1 MRGVVVAPQP
11 LAAEVGAELLARGG
25 NAFDAA
31 IGTAFAQM
39 VTDPQM
45 CGLGGFGCA
54 TYAWSGG
61 CQHIAFHARARS
73 PATTHTGAADVRGR
87 TGLGTYPLFDDHRS
101 NLGHT
106 SVGTPGVVAG
116 LASLHSRARLPWAE
130 LIEPDAALARRGFPA
145 PEYAF
150 EFVQRAQQPGMPD
163 GPQRMKYTADSER
176 LWCRPDGSI
185 KRPGD
190 HWANPSM
197 ADTLEPPW
205 PPGAGG

>member
-11 LAAEVGAELLARGG
+11 LAAEIGAEFLERGG

-31 IGTAFAQM
+31 IGAAFVQM

-61 CQHIAFHARARS
+61 CQHIAFHARAGER
-73 PATTHTGAADVRGR
+73 ATPNMWTSDFRGR
-87 TGLGTYPLFDDHRS
+87 AELGGYTLFDDHRS

-106 SVGTPGVVAG
+106 AVGTPGVIAG
-116 LASLHSRARLPWAE
+116 LAHLHQFATLPWAA
-130 LIEPDAALARRGFPA
+130 LLKPATDLARTGFIA

-150 EFVQRAQQPGMPD
+150 EFVQRVQQPGIPS
-163 GPQRMKYTADSER
+163 GEQRMKFTPDSIT
-176 LWCRPDGSI
+176 LW
-185 KRPGD
+185 
-190 HWANPSM
+190 
-197 ADTLEPPW
+197 
-205 PPGAGG
+205 

>member
-11 LAAEVGAELLARGG
+11 LAAEIGAELLERGG

-61 CQHIAFHARARS
+61 CQHLAFHARAGARTR
-73 PATTHTGAADVRGR
+73 PDMWAADFRGR
-87 TGLGTYPLFDDHRS
+87 TELGNYTLFDDHRA

-106 SVGTPGVVAG
+106 AVGTPGVVAG
-116 LASLHSRARLPWAE
+116 LVSLHNRARLPWAE
-130 LIEPDAALARRGFPA
+130 LIEPAAALARRGFPA

-150 EFVQRAQQPGMPD
+150 EFITRPQQPGMPS
-163 GPQRMKYTADSER
+163 GVQRMTYSPDSTQ

-185 KRPGD
+185 RQPG
-190 HWANPSM
+190 
-197 ADTLEPPW
+197 
-205 PPGAGG
+205 